1 MDKSNKY
8 PASLRYYFFII
19 FGSLILSSPSI
30 IFAQDEDEDEGV
42 FWEDE
47 EYFDEDTTEYFDE
60 DTSEF
65 YEDEFYYDEEDTA
78 DFYYGDEDTAD
89 FFEDE
94 YIYGEEEEDEL
105 TDLEFAEEG
114 ERQGYTVQLTAA
126 SPGYVNH
133 TLETWNSK
141 IDFRVNVDL
150 PMLMEVGPVKF
161 RIGAELGSFSFKNY
175 LPVGGEFS
183 GISVLGVLSFPAGPS
198 TVQVGG
204 GIMGSSPAIMAS
216 QSFGINIAA
225 FNIRVGIRT
234 TMAFNLPEG
243 FKTTDVSANWLDG
256 FVSIGYTL

>member
-1 MDKSNKY
+1 MDNNIKN
-8 PASLRYYFFII
+8 PAYLLYSVFLLFAI
-19 FGSLILSSPSI
+19 FVISSPVTL
-30 IFAQDEDEDEGV
+30 FGQEDAEEEGV

-47 EYFDEDTTEYFDE
+47 EYFDEDTTEYFED
-60 DTSEF
+60 DTSEY
-65 YEDEFYYDEEDTA
+65 YEDEYYYDEEDTA

-89 FFEDE
+89 FIEDE

-161 RIGAELGSFSFKNY
+161 RIGAELGTFSFKNY
-175 LPVGGEFS
+175 LPVGGEFK
-183 GISVLGVLSFPAGPS
+183 GISAMGVLSFPAGPS

-204 GIMGSSPAIMAS
+204 GIMGSSPAVMAS
-216 QSFGINIAA
+216 QSFGINITA
-225 FNIRVGIRT
+225 FNIRIGIRT

-243 FKTTDVSANWLDG
+243 FKADDTSANWLDG
-256 FVSIGYTL
+256 FISIGYTL